1 MSVQFN
7 PTPRFL
13 FIGFRPMAWL
23 MLLMYLAFIFY
34 ASITPLGH
42 WAFPSNPYPHDLIYG
57 WQNKIHLF
65 DIGQNLLFYLPLGIL
80 VALLGYE
87 KFKLGKIFL
96 IGLSLSALISLS
108 MESLQSFHVTRVSS
122 ILDVALNTLSG
133 AFGVIIG
140 VLLFQGKQ
148 FWQQVYNTIF
158 QGDKHPFFIFLASCT
173 IFCWIGYH
181 LYPYLPT
188 LQYSHIKYGISPLI
202 KGLENPS
209 LFQEQH
215 FVKYFIQGICLYL
228 ASCLLFKPYFRLL
241 GLGLIIF
248 IVLSIKVAVV
258 SRYVTLEAISGLGA
272 ALLCTS
278 MLFLITRIC
287 ITLLKK

>member
-1 MSVQFN
+1 
-7 PTPRFL
+7 
-13 FIGFRPMAWL
+13 
-23 MLLMYLAFIFY
+23 MLLMYLAFILY
-34 ASITPLGH
+34 ASITPLGY
-42 WAFPSNPYPHDLIYG
+42 WDFPSNPYPQDLIYG

-65 DIGQNLLFYLPLGIL
+65 DIGQNLLFYMPLGVL

-87 KFKLGKIFL
+87 KFKLGKILL
-96 IGLSLSALISLS
+96 IGFGLSAVISLS
-108 MESLQSFHVTRVSS
+108 MESIQSFHVTRVSS

-133 AFGVIIG
+133 AFGVIVG
-140 VLLFQGKQ
+140 VVLFQGKD
-148 FWQQVYNTIF
+148 FWQHVYNTIF
-158 QGDKHPFFIFLASCT
+158 QGDKHPLVIFLASCT

-202 KGLENPS
+202 KVLKDPT

-215 FVKYFIQGICLYL
+215 FIKYFIQGICLYL
-228 ASCLLFKPYFRLL
+228 ASCLLFKPYFRLF

-248 IVLSIKVAVV
+248 IVLTIKVAVV

-272 ALLCTS
+272 GLLCTS
-278 MLFLITRIC
+278 FLFLIARFFC
-287 ITLLKK
+287 VFLKK